1 MVYILNMMIFHGYV
15 KLPDGIY
22 SMIFRTI
29 PELFT
34 EIPIIQP
41 SQFPLL
47 ALGFA
52 LALPFLGLG
61 PAATAAFSIA

>member
-1 MVYILNMMIFHGYV
+1 
-15 KLPDGIY
+15 
-22 SMIFRTI
+22 MIFRTI

-61 PAATAAFSIA
+61 PLGPAATAAFSIA